1 MDIVDEHAPKK
12 QKYPK
17 KESTPFMNSELRR
30 AIYKKKMLHNKFKKF
45 KNNSNWENYRKQRK
59 YVTKLRKQSIHLYF
73 FERCSG
79 GPKSK
84 DFWPTI
90 KPFLSSK
97 SSKNDCDIILLEN
110 DTLIA
115 DQKEVSGL
123 LNDFYINIAR
133 EIGIDSQ
140 SQDMANHPSIEAI
153 KENTPEQGYSSFNFK
168 PVDQSLV
175 CKSIKKLNPKKAT
188 GVDQLPAKLIKAG
201 STALAGPISTVFN
214 LCA

>member
-1 MDIVDEHAPKK
+1 MVCTCP
-12 QKYPK
+12 
-17 KESTPFMNSELRR
+17 
-30 AIYKKKMLHNKFKKF
+30 
-45 KNNSNWENYRKQRK
+45 YRKQS
-59 YVTKLRKQSIHLYF
+59 LQLYF

-97 SSKNDCDIILLEN
+97 TSKSDCDIILLEN
-110 DTLIA
+110 DTLVS
-115 DQKEVSGL
+115 DQNEVSSL

-140 SQDMANHPSIEAI
+140 SQDLENHPSILAI
-153 KENTPEQGYSSFNFK
+153 KDNSPDSGFNSFNFS
-168 PVDQSLV
+168 PVDQNQVS
-175 CKSIKKLNPKKAT
+175 KSIKKLNPKKAP

-201 STALAGPISTVFN
+201 SQALAGPISTVFN
-214 LCA
+214 FCAKSSQFPDDLKSAQVSPIYKKDNPFVKKNIGQLVSSPLTLRFLRISCLPN

>member
-1 MDIVDEHAPKK
+1 
-12 QKYPK
+12 
-17 KESTPFMNSELRR
+17 
-30 AIYKKKMLHNKFKKF
+30 MLHNEFKKF
-45 KNNSNWENYRKQRK
+45 KNDSNWENYRKQRN

-123 LNDFYINIAR
+123 LNDFHINIAK

-140 SQDMANHPSIEAI
+140 SQDMTNHPSIEAI
-153 KENTPEQGYSSFNFK
+153 KENTHEQGFSSFNFK
-168 PVDQSLV
+168 NSKRV
-175 CKSIKKLNPKKAT
+175 
-188 GVDQLPAKLIKAG
+188 
-201 STALAGPISTVFN
+201 
-214 LCA
+214 